1 MKVLS
6 KVKKEKER
14 LPCWVV
20 VEHVESGTIKRDK
33 EHWRAGEE
41 EDGKQ
46 AVLSE
51 YVTFGIFLDFSFLL
65 LSSTCKGL
73 KEKKQV
79 GGSQA
84 HEDVYWVMR
93 LRLRSIFF

>member
-1 MKVLS
+1 MAMGRGHFLHIFWRYNQLDDELKVLS

-14 LPCWVV
+14 FPCWVV
-20 VEHVESGTIKRDK
+20 MERVESGTIKRDK

-51 YVTFGIFLDFSFLL
+51 YVTFGIF
-65 LSSTCKGL
+65 
-73 KEKKQV
+73 
-79 GGSQA
+79 
-84 HEDVYWVMR
+84 
-93 LRLRSIFF
+93 